1 MSSFAMHYVFGKKL
15 DPPGPSPLR
24 SPVSPSR
31 PVSRFFQPPILHL
44 IPLSPRL
51 LSISSPPVP
60 LPFSYHFVHPPPS
73 PPPRRLL
80 LFVDSVSPRRSFQL
94 ISLVLFPPPWP
105 RRMPRVAKVL
115 ASCIGSLCSDAN
127 ERSARLLLVHVF
139 DGEINR

>member
-1 MSSFAMHYVFGKKL
+1 MCSAKSST
-15 DPPGPSPLR
+15 PPGHRLFARPSLLLARFRASFNPR
-24 SPVSPSR
+24 SSISSPS
-31 PVSRFFQPPILHL
+31 
-44 IPLSPRL
+44 SPRL